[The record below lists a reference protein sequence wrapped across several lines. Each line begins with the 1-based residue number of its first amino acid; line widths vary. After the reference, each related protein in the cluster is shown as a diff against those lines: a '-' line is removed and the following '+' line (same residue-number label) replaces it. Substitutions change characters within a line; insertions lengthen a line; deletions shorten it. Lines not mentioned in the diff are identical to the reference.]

1 MIGTQCSLF
10 REQSLTFQQV
20 QAVVADFRIAL
31 EKVFRCR
38 TELQDLIHYMSGHCC
53 GALITAR
60 RSRYY
65 SVASP
70 ATVVSS
76 HGSPSQ
82 QFWKVR

>member
-38 TELQDLIHYMSGHCC
+38 RFLRSILHPELNCK
-53 GALITAR
+53 T
-60 RSRYY
+60 
-65 SVASP
+65 
-70 ATVVSS
+70 
-76 HGSPSQ
+76 
-82 QFWKVR
+82 